1 MDCSYG
7 VRCTRFTS
15 MKMYSVRQPMAGDR
29 FCQFQ
34 LGNVYHIDELLP
46 LSASAAF
53 LSTHSEDS
61 EGRKKEATTTFDR
74 YKFPFLGAFH
84 IGIPSIG
91 RPRQKQVT

>member
-1 MDCSYG
+1 
-7 VRCTRFTS
+7 
-15 MKMYSVRQPMAGDR
+15 
-29 FCQFQ
+29 
-34 LGNVYHIDELLP
+34 LP

-53 LSTHSEDS
+53 LLTHSEDS

-74 YKFPFLGAFH
+74 YKFPFFGAFH